1 MDALIQHRRA
11 ASLERLQAVVDARNK
26 ACLALLGLRGFPELE
41 PTPTPGLVA
50 LVQDAGK

>member
-41 PTPTPGLVA
+41 PTPGLVA